1 MAELKHFHH
10 LPEKSVN
17 SDGRTSQSVHNGD
30 APPSYYSN
38 TGYVGD
44 DGDTI
49 QVSDD
54 DDDDDDNDDD
64 DDDDDDGGGGGD
76 DDDSGGGGDDD
87 DCSGRGGY
95 DYCIL
100 YSVCLRMC

>member
-10 LPEKSVN
+10 LPEKSAN
-17 SDGRTSQSVHNGD
+17 SDVRTPQSVLDGD
-30 APPSYYSN
+30 APASYYSN

-44 DGDTI
+44 DSDTI

-54 DDDDDDNDDD
+54 HDDDDDDNDYD

-76 DDDSGGGGDDD
+76 DDEG
-87 DCSGRGGY
+87 SGRGGY